1 MEAVWQKLTCSTCG
15 GQLEEKDGKR
25 VCKYCRSVYHAI
37 EKISEAEVIALNNA
51 TTDRNRMMFD
61 DAQEKYDL
69 LLKDYPDNA
78 EANWGAFLCAYGII
92 YEKDYNGK
100 YKPTCHRLNECPVKK
115 SPYYAKLTDE
125 NKKRADEIETLR
137 LKILDEVKKIQ
148 PYDVFI
154 CYKQNEDKASES
166 APKISTRESKWA
178 RDIYEMLS
186 RDLGLKVFFAEK
198 SLSGTNVDYEP
209 HIYAALR
216 SAKLMVVLASSI
228 EHVNAVWVKNEWKRY
243 AKYIRE
249 GENKTLRVVYD
260 GIEPYELPKELQ
272 NKQAICHDDMNWN
285 EALANSV
292 RELFNAAPELA
303 RKEYKEITYTRKEVE
318 HGQVDKRELPVF
330 EKTSV
335 PASEETNL
343 KTIESLMG
351 LKKFKPAVAN
361 LRVVLAANRAC
372 SRGYLDLFLCENECA
387 NAEAFINGTKA
398 VASFTNYENALASAE
413 TEKEKEEILDI
424 LVSRIHN
431 KPTLAL
437 LEEFAHLPN
446 ATQGQTRRVMLSV
459 YDKAKE
465 SCDCALFDAL
475 LKIITDTDQFIE
487 WNFEFA
493 KCLHLAKK
501 SQIAKK
507 YIDTVLNLDEG
518 HQESLL
524 YKYMI
529 QIGARDENAFFLHCY
544 DKLKDYK
551 EIEKIYEYGY
561 FSRLSSLL
569 FEKCFERI
577 EKGGS
582 VENGTR
588 LADFLL
594 SIIPQ
599 GENSRYLNNCDKLIT
614 ALFKVQAYKYI
625 NKYLEQVLVISPNN
639 DEAYFQ
645 KVMVKYKVNNPFSLV
660 KATDKL
666 MDEEDYINAL
676 NTYARNYPTKENLYM
691 QLYSQ
696 YDYIQSL
703 LKEYKLTA
711 NEFAQDW
718 ILQLSIQELAD
729 ESIRGDFSNGSNVS
743 SKNKLVSGFS
753 GFFLVLVG
761 LLVVG
766 SLAIIIAPMQ
776 IFRWVEE
783 NLITTIFVPLF
794 VIVAISIV
802 LSLCFINAGATKPSA
817 QTKIAANHKVTATIM
832 GLIASIVFFLMGL
845 GNWDGFFYED
855 NEKLGV
861 RIYEFDGHYY
871 CVYSE
876 ALTWEE
882 AELSCETKGGH
893 LVTVNSQEENF
904 FLYDL
909 IGKMNYDTSDYSAYH
924 FYIGGI
930 NSENGWHWITNEP
943 FEYKSWYEDEPS
955 GNGIYATIWLYREN
969 RWGEVYK
976 NYDYWGNGKSSC
988 LWDDCDGSYYY
999 ICEWESK
1006 GVIGERAYYYYTENA

>member
-15 GQLEEKDGKR
+15 GQLEEKNGKL

-51 TTDRNRMMFD
+51 TTDRNRMLFD

-69 LLKDYPDNA
+69 LLKDYPDNT

-92 YEKDYNGK
+92 YEKDYNDE

-125 NKKRADEIETLR
+125 NKKRADEIEELR
-137 LKILDEVKKIQ
+137 LKILAEVKKIQ

-154 CYKQNEDKASES
+154 CYKQNEDKVSES
-166 APKISTRESKWA
+166 APKIPTRESKWA

-216 SAKLMVVLASSI
+216 SAKLMIVLASSI

-249 GENKTLRVVYD
+249 GEDKTLRVVYD
-260 GIEPYELPKELQ
+260 GVEPYELPKELQ
-272 NKQAICHDDMNWN
+272 NKQAICHDDINWN
-285 EALANSV
+285 ESLANSV

-387 NAEAFINGTKA
+387 NAEAFVNGKKA
-398 VASFTNYENALASAE
+398 VASFANYENALASAE
-413 TEKEKEEILDI
+413 TEEEKTEILDV

-431 KPTLAL
+431 TPTLAL
-437 LEEFAHLPN
+437 FEEFAHLPN
-446 ATQGQTRRVMLSV
+446 ATKDQTRKVMLSV

-465 SCDCALFDAL
+465 TCDCALFDAL
-475 LKIITDTDQFIE
+475 LKMVADTDQFIE

-493 KCLHLAKK
+493 KSLHLAKK

-507 YIDTVLNLDEG
+507 YIDAVLNLDEG
-518 HQESLL
+518 HQEALL
-524 YKYMI
+524 YQYMI
-529 QIGARDENAFFLHCY
+529 QIGAKDENAFFLHCY

-577 EKGGS
+577 ERGGS
-582 VENGTR
+582 LENGTR

-614 ALFKVQAYKYI
+614 ALFRVQAYQYI

-639 DEAYFQ
+639 DETYFQ
-645 KVMVKYKVNNPFSLV
+645 KVMVKYKVNNPYALV

-676 NTYARNYPTKENLYM
+676 NTYAKNNPTQENLYM
-691 QLYSQ
+691 RLYAQ
-696 YDYIQSL
+696 YDYIQELLGKYRLKINELGEKASLYSCDVKALTKFSKKKIEEAASKYADDKKQERKATVPMVINVVCFLIFAVSTFVYQMFDIWEMEEIISL
-703 LKEYKLTA
+703 LPIPL
-711 NEFAQDW
+711 
-718 ILQLSIQELAD
+718 
-729 ESIRGDFSNGSNVS
+729 
-743 SKNKLVSGFS
+743 
-753 GFFLVLVG
+753 
-761 LLVVG
+761 
-766 SLAIIIAPMQ
+766 IIIATILGIITICNYIASKKAYIADCVIKNNVNRKTAVSILLSLM
-776 IFRWVEE
+776 
-783 NLITTIFVPLF
+783 NLIFAILSANGIRLAPEQSWIYLIVYIWGQSIAYLLLDSENAALDTPYEIFTG
-794 VIVAISIV
+794 
-802 LSLCFINAGATKPSA
+802 FINIG
-817 QTKIAANHKVTATIM
+817 
-832 GLIASIVFFLMGL
+832 
-845 GNWDGFFYED
+845 
-855 NEKLGV
+855 EKLFPFNWV
-861 RIYEFDGHYY
+861 LF
-871 CVYSE
+871 
-876 ALTWEE
+876 LTWPL
-882 AELSCETKGGH
+882 ALCYFIYGFIITIILCVCVPIIGSPIYF
-893 LVTVNSQEENF
+893 LVTTKQRE
-904 FLYDL
+904 
-909 IGKMNYDTSDYSAYH
+909 K
-924 FYIGGI
+924 
-930 NSENGWHWITNEP
+930 GW
-943 FEYKSWYEDEPS
+943 
-955 GNGIYATIWLYREN
+955 
-969 RWGEVYK
+969 
-976 NYDYWGNGKSSC
+976 
-988 LWDDCDGSYYY
+988 
-999 ICEWESK
+999 
-1006 GVIGERAYYYYTENA
+1006 